1 MANNKTTYNEIVR
14 GKISDKRS
22 IVVSECSKGGYTVAQ
37 QVELEENGE
46 KMNVYMKGAFHV
58 DDEAGL
64 LNIRD
69 VVNAALDTIHGNQP
83 GVDEDDGWDDK

>member
-1 MANNKTTYNEIVR
+1 MANNKTTYSEVAR
-14 GKISDKRS
+14 AKISEKRS

-37 QVELEENGE
+37 QIELEENGE

-58 DDEAGL
+58 DSVEGL

-69 VVNAALDTIHGNQP
+69 VVNAAIDIIHGNKP
-83 GVDEDDGWDDK
+83 GSKDDESWE